1 VGRTGAAPGGAP
13 QEGEALMAKRDREL
27 TDAERDERRAH
38 DRQRLKDACEQL
50 LSSEGWQR
58 WARARARNG
67 LARHSVSNLCLIL
80 QANPDASFV
89 AGFKAWLD
97 LGYCVRKGEHA
108 IWIFA
113 PIPTRRR
120 GSDPADD
127 TDEQEPRVRF
137 RAVPVFDT
145 LSRDRRQRAQPCRS
159 NPLSR
164 RIRRLR
170 RDRRRG

>member
-1 VGRTGAAPGGAP
+1 MPKPGR
-13 QEGEALMAKRDREL
+13 RV
-27 TDAERDERRAH
+27 TDAVRDERRAQ
-38 DRQRLKDACEQL
+38 DRERLKEACEQL

-89 AGFKAWLD
+89 AGFKASLA
-97 LGYCVRKGEHA
+97 LGYCVRCGEKA
-108 IWIFA
+108 LRIFA
-113 PIPTRRR
+113 PCPPSKAKLKAWRDA
-120 GSDPADD
+120 GADPA
-127 TDEQEPRVRF
+127 EMPRTFF
-137 RAVPVFDT
+137 RLTAVFDT